1 MPRQIG
7 AARRRQRLRVFPES
21 GMLLPQLALPKAKV
35 GLVPAFF
42 FASAT

>member
-1 MPRQIG
+1 
-7 AARRRQRLRVFPES
+7 
-21 GMLLPQLALPKAKV
+21 MLLPQLALPKAKV